1 MTQFLRANPLTVVTA
16 YAPTMPPSSSNKY
29 FILLAPLSILD
40 AMLALVRPLMK
51 WCSQTRVQWSWCW
64 RNGCSAG
71 QSHWPTGAFWSNF
84 RNVALCI
91 FCKTSWW
98 RHQMETFS
106 ALLALSGIHR
116 SSVNSPHKGQW
127 RVALILALIGA
138 WINGW
143 VNNCEAGDLRRH
155 RAHYNVTVMIK
166 SISVLIIIY
175 LHIRGRWLQ
184 SLLIEHI
191 LPILLKPKGARASAT
206 IILT

>member
-71 QSHWPTGAFWSNF
+71 QSHWPMGAFWSNF
-84 RNVALCI
+84 INVALCI

-106 ALLALSGIHR
+106 ALLALCGIHR

-127 RVALILALIGA
+127 RGALVFSLIGA

-143 VNNCEAGDLRRH
+143 VNNREAGDLGRH
-155 RAHYNVTVMIK
+155 RTHYGVTVMIN
-166 SISVLIIIY
+166 VLSF
-175 LHIRGRWLQ
+175 W
-184 SLLIEHI
+184 
-191 LPILLKPKGARASAT
+191 
-206 IILT
+206 